1 MQAFNGVSRCVTPI
15 RKMNYFLKLK
25 SNTAEKTRWKVHKC
39 WKYNKNLIKK
49 LKCLCR
55 KLVFF
60 LPSHKLNLLLPVSKL
75 LSTTSTHSASLLRK
89 TSEQIRHSRI
99 FQTLKLGG
107 GEIEG
112 IQIDIFDFLGSQ
124 LGRVVTAY
132 CPVLVIGLSP
142 RTLVKHWT
150 IQSSCEILIHNI
162 VIYWKI
168 FTQVNDFD
176 FSAFLLGVNLWLHRW
191 QRELLR

>member
-1 MQAFNGVSRCVTPI
+1 M
-15 RKMNYFLKLK
+15 
-25 SNTAEKTRWKVHKC
+25 
-39 WKYNKNLIKK
+39 
-49 LKCLCR
+49 
-55 KLVFF
+55 
-60 LPSHKLNLLLPVSKL
+60 
-75 LSTTSTHSASLLRK
+75 
-89 TSEQIRHSRI
+89 
-99 FQTLKLGG
+99 KLGG

-168 FTQVNDFD
+168 FTQGKEFEV
-176 FSAFLLGVNLWLHRW
+176 FSVLIGCEFMPSWMAERTVTIRRLPIPGQTDPILLLFC
-191 QRELLR
+191 